1 MIKVDRDEMHITG
14 NADVIFAELAY
25 TISELAKNDLDTTMT
40 AIAVGLQEHKNE
52 IAKSIEKLKKK
63 GDEE

>member
-40 AIAVGLQEHKNE
+40 AIAIGLEEHKKE
-52 IAKSIEKLKKK
+52 IEKTIEKHMNK